1 MGKVG
6 GSIVADKGD
15 IRFEIVERIGVL
27 ERHENGWSRERMS
40 LLFPTRDFRAIRDT
54 SWQSVK

>member
-27 ERHENGWSRERMS
+27 ERHESMSFPGMEANQNSISVNG
-40 LLFPTRDFRAIRDT
+40 LLIMIA
-54 SWQSVK
+54 